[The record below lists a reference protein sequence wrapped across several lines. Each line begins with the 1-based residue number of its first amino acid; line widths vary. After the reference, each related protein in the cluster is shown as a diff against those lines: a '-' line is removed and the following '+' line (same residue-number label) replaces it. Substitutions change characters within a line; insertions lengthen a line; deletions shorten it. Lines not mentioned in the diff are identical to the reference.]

1 MSAVV
6 VSHIDTCHMVI
17 FGRRTRLFRLTVRRA
32 GLVVEQSVHASRRA
46 ARACE
51 TAAVEFYAHG

>member
-1 MSAVV
+1 MSPSV
-6 VSHIDTCHMVI
+6 VSHIDSYHTVVG
-17 FGRRTRLFRLTVRRA
+17 GRRTRLFRLTVRLA
-32 GLVVEQSVHASRRA
+32 GRVVEQSVHASRRA

>member
-6 VSHIDTCHMVI
+6 VSHIDTYHTVI
-17 FGRRTRLFRLTVRRA
+17 GGRRTRRFRLTVRLA
-32 GLVVEQSVHASRRA
+32 GRLVEQSVHASRRA

-51 TAAVEFYAHG
+51 AAAVEFYAHG

>member
-6 VSHIDTCHMVI
+6 VSHIDSYHIVI
-17 FGRRTRLFRLTVRRA
+17 GGRRTRQFLLTVRRA
-32 GLVVEQSVHASRRA
+32 GRLVEQSVHASRRA

-51 TAAVEFYAHG
+51 AAAVEFYAHA

>member
-6 VSHIDTCHMVI
+6 VSHIDTYHTVI
-17 FGRRTRLFRLTVRRA
+17 AGRRIRRFRLTVRRA
-32 GLVVEQSVHASRRA
+32 GRLLEQSVHASRSA

-51 TAAVEFYAHG
+51 TAAVEFYAHA